1 MGKECDCPDKYS
13 KDIIAL
19 FMGASHIFWK
29 AEAQRNE
36 YCRLFPEL
44 EVKENTIISGV
55 FTEPQLKYILSLKNI
70 PQDNKYFILHSGS
83 WIKGYRETLAYCVKN
98 NLPFR
103 EVKGKPYN
111 EVLRL
116 MAMSKGIVYLPNG
129 FDTACRMIT
138 EMKLLGREIITNS
151 YCQHTKEEWFNSG
164 EEGMLKFL
172 GSRNNVFWEK
182 INEYITCPA

>member
-1 MGKECDCPDKYS
+1 MRE
-13 KDIIAL
+13 IIKRVYYQ
-19 FMGASHIFWK
+19 G
-29 AEAQRNE
+29 
-36 YCRLFPEL
+36 Y
-44 EVKENTIISGV
+44 
-55 FTEPQLKYILSLKNI
+55 
-70 PQDNKYFILHSGS
+70 QDGQ
-83 WIKGYRETLAYCVKN
+83 
-98 NLPFR
+98 
-103 EVKGKPYN
+103 
-111 EVLRL
+111 
-116 MAMSKGIVYLPNG
+116 MSKGIVYLPNG